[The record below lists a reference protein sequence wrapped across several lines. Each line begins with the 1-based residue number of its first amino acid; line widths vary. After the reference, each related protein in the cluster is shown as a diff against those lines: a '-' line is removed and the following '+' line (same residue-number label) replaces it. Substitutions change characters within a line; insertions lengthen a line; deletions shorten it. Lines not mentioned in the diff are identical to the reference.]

1 MFTVKSLQQ
10 FQAKKAIN
18 ISIKKMSQKKSLKQK
33 RKQDYSSDTEEEEED
48 QYEVEKILDSRFNPK
63 TKQKEYLVKWENWPI
78 EDSTWEPYEHLS
90 NVKEIVQAFEKKQKA
105 NVMPQPTGPITR
117 VNAQKDPQKKNRLSL
132 NSSISK
138 SLPQEEEIQTSKEDS
153 KKQAVKKF
161 QPASRRKSIS
171 SQSDSDL
178 QAEEVPQQPESK
190 KDKNDGA
197 FEEPN
202 NADADETELVFEE
215 IVDKRILDGQTE
227 YLIRFQNVSQPQWVD
242 VGQLIAIKDDVIAYE
257 DKIAA
262 QSQLNKTKNLKE
274 NAKHSSQQ
282 QQSENNN
289 LETEE
294 VEEDKD
300 SKKRSLL
307 ANSKR
312 PTAKRSQPFNQD
324 EEKEKS
330 VTQPTSNL
338 GSKGQSQQVEKEQAT
353 NSQTQQPQTAHRSGS
368 RLSQIQSNANQV
380 TQQAQQLSNTNNSS
394 STSLEVSSKM
404 PSQMSQ
410 KRRPIELTEIQQ
422 GDFKTDNVDKIEIQ
436 GDFNDIMTSR
446 FEVFWKIRQDNV
458 TPASQVYSASYLRR
472 YEPQVLID
480 FLLQHSNQSQLRQAN
495 QQLTH

>member
-1 MFTVKSLQQ
+1 
-10 FQAKKAIN
+10 
-18 ISIKKMSQKKSLKQK
+18 MSQKKNLNKQK
-33 RKQDYSSDTEEEEED
+33 RKQDYNSESDEEEED

-78 EDSTWEPYEHLS
+78 EDSTWEPYEHLL

-105 NVMPQPTGPITR
+105 NPMPQPTGPITR
-117 VNAQKDPQKKNRLSL
+117 VNAQKEPQKKNRLSL

-138 SLPQEEEIQTSKEDS
+138 SLPQEEEIQTSKEDN

-171 SQSDSDL
+171 SQSESEL
-178 QAEEVPQQPESK
+178 QAEEAQQQPESK

-202 NADADETELVFEE
+202 NDADETELVFEE

-257 DKIAA
+257 EKIAA
-262 QSQLNKTKNLKE
+262 QTQLNKTKSLKE
-274 NAKHSSQQ
+274 STKHSSLQ

-289 LETEE
+289 VETEE
-294 VEEDKD
+294 IDEEKD
-300 SKKRSLL
+300 SKKRSLM

-330 VTQPTSNL
+330 VTQASSNL
-338 GSKGQSQQVEKEQAT
+338 GSKSLAQQVEKEQV
-353 NSQTQQPQTAHRSGS
+353 NSLQVQQPLTAHRSGS

-380 TQQAQQLSNTNNSS
+380 TQQAQQLPNTSNSS
-394 STSLEVSSKM
+394 STSLEITSKM
-404 PSQMSQ
+404 QSQMSQ
-410 KRRPIELTEIQQ
+410 KRRPIELSEIQQ
-422 GDFKTDNVDKIEIQ
+422 GDFKTDNVDKIELQ
-436 GDFNDIMTSR
+436 GDFSDIMTSR

-472 YEPQVLID
+472 YEPQILID
-480 FLLQHSNQSQLRQAN
+480 FLLQHSNQSQLRQGT